1 MFSLLTLVAFGIIGT
16 LLVGIQYYAMH
27 TQSWGLSKLWTKS
40 WMLFFLFMTV
50 CMGTLAAQLSLPLS
64 LSLTQLLSHR

>member
-16 LLVGIQYYAMH
+16 LLVGIQYYALH

-40 WMLFFLFMTV
+40 WMVFFLIMTV
-50 CMGTLAAQLSLPLS
+50 RMRATAYYHACYIRLP
-64 LSLTQLLSHR
+64 HR